1 MTFLAVG
8 SVNYSARI
16 GRAELLASRHS
27 FASEILSFYILIAK
41 FQKQFAADLPKS
53 WGSAPKFP
61 ENGQLRSELNIP
73 ILVTPF
79 ESFLSLIESHAPAP
93 LAAHAHHLRR
103 QGLTAWSP
111 ILSDYWQTGLYEEP
125 RDSIAPSLRK
135 PRSESAGDN
144 LPLDRP
150 ADPLKEFLSRAFL
163 QPYAEFLLSSSLPP
177 AMPML
182 TSRCPRCNS
191 LPLIG
196 VMRPEGDGA
205 KRYLQCSFCSNEWE
219 FRRIFCARCGEDRE
233 PQLPVYVA
241 EQFPHIRMDTCDTCK
256 HFLRTIDLTKDGN
269 AIPIVDDLAAL
280 PLSLWAAQQG
290 YTRIQSNLLA
300 T

>member
-16 GRAELLASRHS
+16 GRAETLASRHS
-27 FASEILSFYILIAK
+27 FASEILSFYLVLAK

-53 WGSAPKFP
+53 WGSAPKLP
-61 ENGQLRSELNIP
+61 QEGRLRSELNMP
-73 ILVTPF
+73 ILVEPF
-79 ESFLSLIESHAPAP
+79 ESFLALIETNAPAP
-93 LAAHAHHLRR
+93 LAAEAHHLKR
-103 QGLTAWSP
+103 QGHTAWTP
-111 ILSDYWQTGLYEEP
+111 TLSDYWQNGLYEE
-125 RDSIAPSLRK
+125 
-135 PRSESAGDN
+135 
-144 LPLDRP
+144 LPPGHP

-163 QPYAEFLLSSSLPP
+163 QPYAEYLLNSSLPSST
-177 AMPML
+177 AML
-182 TSRCPRCNS
+182 SSRCPRCNS
-191 LPLIG
+191 LPLLG

-205 KRYLQCSFCSNEWE
+205 KRYLQCAFCSHEWE
-219 FRRIFCARCGEDRE
+219 FRRIFCARCGEARE
-233 PQLPVYVA
+233 AQLPVYVA

-269 AIPIVDDLAAL
+269 AIPIVDDIAAM